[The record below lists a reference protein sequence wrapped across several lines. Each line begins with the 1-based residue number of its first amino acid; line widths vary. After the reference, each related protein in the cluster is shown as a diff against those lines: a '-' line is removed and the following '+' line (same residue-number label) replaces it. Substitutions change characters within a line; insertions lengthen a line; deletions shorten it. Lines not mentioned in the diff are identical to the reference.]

1 MTKEL
6 KIMPKKPKMNNL
18 ECYDKRFID
27 GLRAYAHWQY
37 GEEYVGTTGRTLKDA
52 INKFKLTWNYKPP
65 EEDR

>member
-1 MTKEL
+1 
-6 KIMPKKPKMNNL
+6 MNNL